1 MILCKFGKI
10 KETESKSMKV
20 LQLCN
25 KPPQPIV
32 DGGCIAINSIAKGL
46 LSKKI
51 DLTIL
56 TIATQKHPFETSNF
70 SEDFL
75 KTTNIEGVFVD
86 TRVNIIDA
94 FSALVTSDSY
104 NISRFFSADFNRKLI
119 QLLENNDFEIVHLE
133 SLFMTPYIHTIRMYS
148 NAKVVLRSHN
158 LEHLIWER
166 LAASTG
172 NKAKKIYLKHL
183 ASKLKRY
190 EHQTINEVDGIAAIS
205 FEDTA
210 RYQVLLKKVPLIT
223 IPFGIDIEKYQATQV
238 NTAATRT
245 FFHIGSMEWKPN
257 EEAINWLLD
266 EIWPEVASL
275 TCSLHLAGRKMPT
288 YIQNQATSK
297 LIVYNE
303 VEDAIQFMGQFDVL
317 IAPLLSGGGMRIK
330 IIEAMALGKAVITTT
345 VGAEGIAYT
354 NRENIWIADTK
365 EEIIAAIKHL
375 DAQPNMVKELGAN
388 ARKLVETT
396 YNNDA
401 IILKLIEFYNSLLP
415 IDSSNN

>member
-1 MILCKFGKI
+1 
-10 KETESKSMKV
+10 
-20 LQLCN
+20 
-25 KPPQPIV
+25 
-32 DGGCIAINSIAKGL
+32 
-46 LSKKI
+46 
-51 DLTIL
+51 
-56 TIATQKHPFETSNF
+56 
-70 SEDFL
+70 
-75 KTTNIEGVFVD
+75 
-86 TRVNIIDA
+86 
-94 FSALVTSDSY
+94 
-104 NISRFFSADFNRKLI
+104 
-119 QLLENNDFEIVHLE
+119 
-133 SLFMTPYIHTIRMYS
+133 
-148 NAKVVLRSHN
+148 
-158 LEHLIWER
+158 
-166 LAASTG
+166 
-172 NKAKKIYLKHL
+172 
-183 ASKLKRY
+183 
-190 EHQTINEVDGIAAIS
+190 
-205 FEDTA
+205 
-210 RYQVLLKKVPLIT
+210 
-223 IPFGIDIEKYQATQV
+223 
-238 NTAATRT
+238 
-245 FFHIGSMEWKPN
+245 MEWKPN

-303 VEDAIQFMGQFDVL
+303 VEDAVQFMGQFDVL

-375 DAQPNMVKELGAN
+375 DAQPNTVKELGAN